1 MLADLINRLLGKQGN
16 ERGIRTRVDDGSR
29 PAERGNPARALPPP
43 TLCLVVNA
51 RHDNRAQILEGLR
64 EAGVHAEEVPSI
76 EKLGDF
82 ATRPSPDMVI
92 CEVDAQ
98 SDFDETLRALD
109 RVAYSGIVQPVEQR
123 PGDLSQTVPL
133 APTGFRTLP
142 PLATPVTKD
151 AIRGLAEVQGL
162 ARTQGGE
169 VAISL
174 NVAFKNGWVEFFYQP
189 KIDLRKRML
198 VGMEVLARVRHP
210 TAGILRPSSFLHQ
223 ASHLELRRLG
233 LASIRSALSGWT
245 PFKRVGFN
253 VLLSVNMPLA
263 TLDRSE
269 IADLLRSRRP
279 NDHRWPGLLIEMD
292 VAEVVCAVPE
302 VREFATRAREENI
315 HLSID
320 RFRPTDIFNPVLPT
334 IPIAEIKLAREFVL
348 GVSRNLAMRKSCRA
362 FVDFA
367 HAHRATALAAG
378 LENADD
384 LSSVRKL
391 GFDVGQGN
399 ILGVPMRKSD
409 MAALLQRR
417 ATTKGPSPIG
427 QPA

>member
-1 MLADLINRLLGKQGN
+1 MLADLINRLLGKRGN
-16 ERGIRTRVDDGSR
+16 GRGSRTAAVDGSISGSRDNSAR
-29 PAERGNPARALPPP
+29 PLPPP

-64 EAGVHAEEVPSI
+64 EAGVQAEEIPAIGKIV
-76 EKLGDF
+76 DF
-82 ATRPSPDMVI
+82 AGRPSPDMVI

-109 RVAYSGIVQPVEQR
+109 RLAYSGIVQPVEKR
-123 PGDLSQTVPL
+123 PGDLSQPIPL
-133 APTGFRTLP
+133 APSGFRTLP
-142 PLATPVTKD
+142 ALATPVTKD
-151 AIRGLAEVQGL
+151 AIRSLAETHGL
-162 ARTQGGE
+162 ARTRGGD

-174 NVAFKNGWVEFFYQP
+174 NVAFRNDWVEFFYQP
-189 KIDLRKRML
+189 KIDLRKRVL

-223 ASHLELRRLG
+223 ASHPELRRLG

-279 NDHRWPGLLIEMD
+279 HDDRWPGLLIEMD
-292 VAEVVCAVPE
+292 ASEVASAVSE

-315 HLSID
+315 HLSVD
-320 RFRPTDIFNPVLPT
+320 RFRPTDILNAALPT
-334 IPIAEIKLAREFVL
+334 IPIAEIKLSRDFVL
-348 GVSRNLAMRKSCRA
+348 GVSRNPAMRKAGRMV
-362 FVDFA
+362 VDFA
-367 HAHRATALAAG
+367 HAHRAAALAAG

-384 LSSVRKL
+384 LSSVQKL

-399 ILGVPMRKSD
+399 ILGTPMKKTD
-409 MAALLQRR
+409 MVALLQKR
-417 ATTKGPSPIG
+417 ATKAPSTVR